1 MSDNER
7 NRHKTGLAGLF
18 QRGIIRDT
26 IVFNEEDYDPPEIQP
41 MTKKGYFDDDRRDI
55 PTVRSSISEIEGNLR
70 IFIGKGD
77 RVVVKIDKAMPDVE
91 MAAKN
96 IFPEAHSTA
105 MVINSG
111 IGAVGLVLAAVNRG
125 TRFSCMIQISKMLH
139 YPEGIWRLT
148 SNILKMPQ

>member
-77 RVVVKIDKAMPDVE
+77 RVVVKIDKGDAGCRD
-91 MAAKN
+91 
-96 IFPEAHSTA
+96 
-105 MVINSG
+105 G
-111 IGAVGLVLAAVNRG
+111 R
-125 TRFSCMIQISKMLH
+125 
-139 YPEGIWRLT
+139 
-148 SNILKMPQ
+148 